1 MIYWDIK
8 SALDAYNGIHRELS
22 YGNYFSTFFVD
33 PDDVKNY
40 VAIEN
45 IKEILD
51 NQGSLYIVLNQS
63 LNKSNI
69 KVFFFKV
76 K

>member
-1 MIYWDIK
+1 M
-8 SALDAYNGIHRELS
+8 DAYIGIHRELS
-22 YGNYFSTFFVD
+22 YGNSFTTFFVD
-33 PDDVKNY
+33 PNEVQNY
-40 VAIEN
+40 VPIEN
-45 IKEILD
+45 INNILE

-69 KVFFFKV
+69 KVIFIIYIYYTV